1 MALVMSIVLTL
12 QLSLMPGLRLAD
24 ASGDLMLLFALT
36 VAMVGGPE
44 RGAIAGFVIGLVFDL
59 FLTTPFGLSALTY
72 SLGAYVVGRIQVG
85 MLRHS
90 SLLPMFTVALGTA
103 GTVVSY
109 AVLARIFGQ
118 AWISW
123 ARLWRVVL
131 VESGFSLF
139 FAPVSLPVC
148 RWAMAGSLEARSASV

>member
-1 MALVMSIVLTL
+1 MTLVMSIVLAL
-12 QLSLMPGLRLAD
+12 QLSLMPGLRIAG

-44 RGAIAGFVIGLVFDL
+44 RGAIAGFCIGLAFDL

-72 SLGAYVVGRIQVG
+72 SLGAYVVGRVQVG

-90 SLLPMFTVALGTA
+90 ALLPMFTLALGTA
-103 GTVVSY
+103 GTVVLY
-109 AVLARIFGQ
+109 ALLARLFGQ
-118 AWISW
+118 AWIGW
-123 ARLWRVVL
+123 AELWRVAR
-131 VESGFSLF
+131 VEAGFSLF
-139 FAPVSLPVC
+139 FAPISLPVC

>member
-1 MALVMSIVLTL
+1 MALVMSIVLAL
-12 QLSLMPGLRLAD
+12 QLSLMPGLRLAA

-44 RGAIAGFVIGLVFDL
+44 RGALAGFCVGLTFDL

-72 SLGAYVVGRIQVG
+72 CLGAYMIGRIQVG

-90 SLLPMFTVALGTA
+90 ALLPVFTVALGTA
-103 GTVVSY
+103 VTVVLY
-109 AVLARIFGQ
+109 ALLARVFGQ
-118 AWISW
+118 AWVGW
-123 ARLWRVVL
+123 GRLWRVVL

-139 FAPVSLPVC
+139 FAPISLPVC

>member
-1 MALVMSIVLTL
+1 MTLVMSIVLTL
-12 QLSLMPGLRLAD
+12 QLSLMPGLRIAG

-36 VAMVGGPE
+36 VAMVGGPD
-44 RGAIAGFVIGLVFDL
+44 RGAIAGFTIGLIFDL
-59 FLTTPFGLSALTY
+59 FLTAPLGLSALTY
-72 SLGAYVVGRIQVG
+72 CVGAYVVGRIQVG

-90 SLLPMFTVALGTA
+90 ALLPVFTVALGTA
-103 GTVVSY
+103 GTVVGY
-109 AVLARIFGQ
+109 ALLARLFGQ

-131 VESGFSLF
+131 VESAFSLF
-139 FAPVSLPVC
+139 FAPLALPIC

>member
-1 MALVMSIVLTL
+1 MALVMSIVLTM
-12 QLSLMPGLRLAD
+12 QLSLMPGLRIAT

-36 VAMVGGPE
+36 AAMVGGPE
-44 RGAIAGFVIGLVFDL
+44 RGAIAGFCIGLAFDL

-90 SLLPMFTVALGTA
+90 ALLPVFTLAVGTA
-103 GTVVSY
+103 GTVVVY
-109 AVLARIFGQ
+109 ALLARVFGQ
-118 AWISW
+118 AWIGY
-123 ARLWRVVL
+123 ARLWRVIL

-139 FAPVSLPVC
+139 FAPISLPVG